1 MIFSFLFSHVFHNS
15 DFLILFL
22 SITLKVNI
30 NHLWF
35 LTLILSKLRNHEQ
48 MFHSKK
54 KNYLVSINKVNRNYF
69 SVEIQL
75 SFYEQNV
82 IKITLMF
89 LCNVF
94 QIESKRAI
102 CKILRSRKLNL
113 VPKEIFLKNSF
124 SPSFLLGTRLHETSI
139 AFQSQNFLGF
149 LHNNRFKNFEIF
161 LESIYGG

>member
-1 MIFSFLFSHVFHNS
+1 
-15 DFLILFL
+15 
-22 SITLKVNI
+22 
-30 NHLWF
+30 
-35 LTLILSKLRNHEQ
+35 
-48 MFHSKK
+48 
-54 KNYLVSINKVNRNYF
+54 
-69 SVEIQL
+69 
-75 SFYEQNV
+75 
-82 IKITLMF
+82 MF

-113 VPKEIFLKNSF
+113 VPKEVFLKNSF